1 MMFMYVPHP
10 TQALAEAQG
19 SAPAMAALLRRLDQH
34 QQPPQPQ
41 QQPAPSTAS
50 DPLRWVGEALQE
62 FLAVPQAFK

>member
-1 MMFMYVPHP
+1 MYP
-10 TQALAEAQG
+10 TRQALAEAQG
-19 SAPAMAALLRRLDQH
+19 SAPAMAALLRRLDQP
-34 QQPPQPQ
+34 QQPPQPQQ